1 MYSKYACMCIF
12 ICMYLYNIHILDAI
26 FVFLLVAKCVLA
38 CALFVSPSPLQ
49 QIFLPLESGIIM
61 HSTFLYHCIS
71 IVHCLSWLFHPSGLW
86 TLIFWFNFI
95 RSTWSG
101 IVLYVLHKKD
111 AKGAQAFKP
120 LLPQHKLHL
129 KLVPT
134 HLLNQPAWEC
144 LRVYRPKYNGVYSS
158 VDWETMITTCLVCLA
173 IDNHNIF
180 TTCNAA
186 ATAQITGSKL
196 PSENQFR
203 ASYGFWPT
211 EKK

>member
-1 MYSKYACMCIF
+1 MASSNHNGKRYWKMAMVTETLSETWKPLSISSVAFQGQQRRQNSHELWMISNPAESNLSFGVELCPQMIWGWPNF
-12 ICMYLYNIHILDAI
+12 QWFQVVRTIAILTGD
-26 FVFLLVAKCVLA
+26 
-38 CALFVSPSPLQ
+38 
-49 QIFLPLESGIIM
+49 
-61 HSTFLYHCIS
+61 
-71 IVHCLSWLFHPSGLW
+71 
-86 TLIFWFNFI
+86 
-95 RSTWSG
+95 
-101 IVLYVLHKKD
+101 
-111 AKGAQAFKP
+111 AQAFKP